1 MVRPFFFGRDPGSNG
16 AEGLRSEELRDH
28 IEPLLA
34 SRGYSL
40 VEVSV
45 ARRHGSPLVSIV
57 VHRDAGVSIADCEQ
71 VASLVRHHPS
81 LGTFVMDADLE
92 VCSPGTDRKIRDNR
106 EYAIFRGR
114 GIRILRKSGEWIRG
128 RIVDAEDGE
137 VTILGGGNRSIV
149 PMGDIKRAFLDEQ
162 QEVQT

>member
-1 MVRPFFFGRDPGSNG
+1 M
-16 AEGLRSEELRDH
+16 RSEELRDH
-28 IEPLLA
+28 IEPLLS

-45 ARRHGSPLVSIV
+45 TRRHGSALVSVV
-57 VHRDAGVSIADCEQ
+57 VHREPGVSIADCEQ
-71 VASLVRHHPS
+71 VASLVRRHPS
-81 LGTFVMDADLE
+81 LGAFILDADLE

-106 EYAIFRGR
+106 EYTIFRGR
-114 GIRILRKSGEWIRG
+114 GIRILRKSGEWVRG
-128 RIVDAEDGE
+128 RIEDAVDGV
-137 VTILGGGNRSIV
+137 VTIRGGASLSSV